1 MKENYHFIDF
11 LRCFAVLL
19 VLLGH
24 SIQYTVNDFDSVF
37 LFRLI
42 YSFHMPLFFFM
53 SGYLSAKADWQ
64 HFLSKRFKTLLIP
77 FFAWACFYSFFYNI
91 QHFEKFPHFLVDFW
105 RNVFLSPDNGAL
117 WFLWVLFLCNVFHFC
132 VFNAHNK
139 FLYATLIF
147 VTLNLIYL
155 LLPRSHVMGLGLL
168 RWFFPFYFVGL
179 FVAQKQLMVTL
190 SQPKLLVMST
200 LLFACGLI
208 FFKRNGVIN
217 QTGKTWIL
225 YLLNNFFTAF
235 LGIVA
240 VMGIFLKRKYFNSQ
254 VTIIQWMSQQSLGIY
269 AVQFIFFKLVTVY
282 FPPLTFEFSWVLA
295 VFVTTTLLSCLL
307 VYLISLNNFLKYL
320 LLGK

>member
-117 WFLWVLFLCNVFHFC
+117 WFLWVLFLCNVFHFV
-132 VFNAHNK
+132 VFNSQK
-139 FLYATLIF
+139 KILYAILFFFIINI
-147 VTLNLIYL
+147 VYL
-155 LLPRSHVMGLGLL
+155 LIPDARVMGLGLL
-168 RWFFPFYFVGL
+168 RWYFAFYFAGL
-179 FVAQKQLMVTL
+179 YSPQKQWLVRL
-190 SQPKLLVMST
+190 SQPIYLTISI

-208 FFKRNGVIN
+208 FFKRNGALN
-217 QTGKTWIL
+217 QTGKIWII
-225 YLLNNFFTAF
+225 YLLNNFCTAF
-235 LGIVA
+235 LGIIS
-240 VMGIFLKRKYFNSQ
+240 VMGLFFKSQYFSNQ
-254 VTIIQWMSQQSLGIY
+254 IRIVKWMSQQSLGIY
-269 AVQFIFFKLVTVY
+269 AVQFIFFKSLTLY
-282 FPPLTFEFSWVLA
+282 FPPVAFDLSWVFI
-295 VFVTTTLLSCLL
+295 VFVTITVLSCLL

-320 LLGK
+320 FLGK